1 MGAMRMRSIVKGL
14 RRVYKTVSSFGVG
27 RGCRYL
33 GFMLANA
40 LLRGKQAFPPNAQ
53 PEVLLLS
60 LPLSSPAQPP
70 LGIASVR
77 SYLAERGIAARCMDL
92 NNRLYRTLKNHR
104 EYPYDKLHHVF
115 LDEGRLKEFHDS
127 LYDGILEGWAEEIV
141 SLKPRFV
148 GISVNSHLTFSSLA
162 RMVRL
167 LRQSDPAIKVILGG
181 PSCKSEGR
189 AMMERDYGD
198 VVVKGEGEK
207 SFFEVIDACRHGRPL
222 EGIPGILYK
231 GDGGVVDA
239 GEPTLVGDL
248 DSLPFPDFDDF
259 PIWSYQRAAMGLFP
273 KLPIMGSRGCPARCD
288 FCSVSFLWGR
298 FRQRSAK
305 SIFAEMKRNKERYG
319 VCDFSFNDSLINVNP
334 RVLEELCNLIIA
346 GRETFRWNGSYR
358 IWQKPMSRSFFEKMA
373 RAGCS
378 SLAIG
383 VESGSERVR
392 KSMRKPFTN
401 ETLREELRG
410 MHEAGIHSNL
420 MFIIGH
426 PTETAEEYDETLKI
440 VEEVGPY
447 IGSVSFG
454 HTFLIVPE
462 TPFWRGEI
470 FPRISYDKKGD
481 WYLGDNT
488 MKERLRRLDAANRFA
503 ARLGLVSSHSLLKTD
518 RIKLP

>member
-1 MGAMRMRSIVKGL
+1 MGWKSMGAMRMRSIVKGL

-104 EYPYDKLHHVF
+104 EYPYDKLHHVV
-115 LDEGRLKEFHDS
+115 L
-127 LYDGILEGWAEEIV
+127 
-141 SLKPRFV
+141 
-148 GISVNSHLTFSSLA
+148 
-162 RMVRL
+162 
-167 LRQSDPAIKVILGG
+167 
-181 PSCKSEGR
+181 
-189 AMMERDYGD
+189 
-198 VVVKGEGEK
+198 
-207 SFFEVIDACRHGRPL
+207 DACRHGRPL

-259 PIWSYQRAAMGLFP
+259 PIWSYQRAAMGLLP

-319 VCDFSFNDSLINVNP
+319 VCDFSFNDSLLNVNP

-462 TPFWRGEI
+462 TPFWRGEM
-470 FPRISYDKKGD
+470 FPRISYDEKGD

-503 ARLGLVSSHSLLKTD
+503 ARLGLVSSNSLLKTD